1 MKIRC
6 VYLAAGNSRR
16 FGKNKLFHMVGQKP
30 MYLHLLDRLAAV
42 AERHKELEIVVVS
55 QYEELLQEAVGEG
68 PRPVCDPSVEKE
80 RRALLA
86 GSGRLY
92 PVYSPQSREGV
103 SHSIR
108 AGILA
113 GMPGSSPISG
123 MCRQEAGRE
132 PDAYVFFVA
141 DQPWLSERTAETFL
155 EFMKKVSGED
165 RESHPIGCI
174 SCLGEPGNPVWFSAF
189 YKDELLALSGDR
201 GGKRVMKAHMDQVH
215 FFEVEEERELWD
227 VDTLEDQAGR

>member
-1 MKIRC
+1 M
-6 VYLAAGNSRR
+6 
-16 FGKNKLFHMVGQKP
+16 
-30 MYLHLLDRLAAV
+30 
-42 AERHKELEIVVVS
+42 VS
-55 QYEELLQEAVGEG
+55 QYGELLQEAAGEG
-68 PRPVCDPSVEKE
+68 PGPIRGPSVEKE
-80 RRALLA
+80 RRALFA

-103 SHSIR
+103 SHSIQ

-113 GMPGSSPISG
+113 GMQRSSPLSG

-141 DQPWLSERTAETFL
+141 DQPWLSERTVETFL
-155 EFMKKVSGED
+155 EFMKKVSDGD
-165 RESHPIGCI
+165 RESRPIGCV
-174 SCLGEPGNPVWFSAF
+174 SRLGEPGNPVWFSAF

-201 GGKRVMKAHMDQVH
+201 GGKGVMKAHMDQVH

>member
-1 MKIRC
+1 MGYSLPTLGA
-6 VYLAAGNSRR
+6 VYRIQTARAGKK
-16 FGKNKLFHMVGQKP
+16 GPPLLFHIGIA
-30 MYLHLLDRLAAV
+30 DRPGAF
-42 AERHKELEIVVVS
+42 S
-55 QYEELLQEAVGEG
+55 YCLLQ
-68 PRPVCDPSVEKE
+68 K
-80 RRALLA
+80 LLIL
-86 GSGRLY
+86 GHYHDLQLLMPFCHSR
-92 PVYSPQSREGV
+92 QSREGV

-113 GMPGSSPISG
+113 EMPGSSPISG

-141 DQPWLSERTAETFL
+141 DQPWLSERTVETFL
-155 EFMKKVSGED
+155 EFMKKVSDGD

>member
-1 MKIRC
+1 MPAPAVCILYTAPR
-6 VYLAAGNSRR
+6 AGR
-16 FGKNKLFHMVGQKP
+16 
-30 MYLHLLDRLAAV
+30 
-42 AERHKELEIVVVS
+42 E
-55 QYEELLQEAVGEG
+55 
-68 PRPVCDPSVEKE
+68 
-80 RRALLA
+80 
-86 GSGRLY
+86 Y
-92 PVYSPQSREGV
+92 PTG
-103 SHSIR
+103 IR

-113 GMPGSSPISG
+113 GMPESSPISG

-132 PDAYVFFVA
+132 PDVYVFFVA
-141 DQPWLSERTAETFL
+141 DQPWLSERTVEAFL

-165 RESHPIGCI
+165 RESHPIGCVPAWG
-174 SCLGEPGNPVWFSAF
+174 SRESGVVSAF